1 MVDPSRLV
9 LVTGLP
15 GTGKSTVAEQVAAL
29 IGASVLGHDWAMS
42 GLRPYDE
49 LWETMDSMVPPGQG
63 AVGGSICS
71 ALARAQLRR
80 GASVVL
86 DGVVRPGEIDPGPP
100 SLAVEELDPNPAG
113 RNT

>member
-1 MVDPSRLV
+1 LPSGRDSRLDA
-9 LVTGLP
+9 LTNSAPQG
-15 GTGKSTVAEQVAAL
+15 AER
-29 IGASVLGHDWAMS
+29 IGIWL
-42 GLRPYDE
+42 
-49 LWETMDSMVPPGQG
+49 PGQG
-63 AVGGSICS
+63 AVGWSICR

-86 DGVVRPGEIDPGPP
+86 DGVARPGEIDPGPP